1 MKRTLLIL
9 AVLLVAGLATAYFA
23 TRERPSPNIVLVSI
37 DTLRFDFLGAY
48 GYPDPEISPTV
59 DWLASN
65 GTVFEQALASAGT
78 TVPSHGTMLTG
89 LYPRHHGARSNHHSL
104 YPETPTLAQ
113 AMTQAGY
120 QTGAFVSARFM
131 GRAGDLTRG
140 FEKDNIPE
148 LVANRESGVQRGEKT
163 ISQVNGWLDGLDP
176 ERPLFTFIHLWE
188 VHTPFEDSD
197 WARQRAESDAE
208 FLETGLT
215 VQQWRS
221 LQPQMRNSPELLSAL
236 RILYAGQVARVDGI
250 LHDFFEGWR
259 ERGLLDN
266 TVVIFTAD
274 HGEMLGE
281 NSRFGHGPVHDELV
295 IRVPLII
302 ADFRDPRR
310 ERVQTRVG
318 TIDIAAT
325 VAELAGLG
333 RRFNQVGYSLLDT
346 NTLDPDRPYY
356 AEVEL
361 RTSDINPEKAAESW
375 YDPDAVA
382 VWAGDLKFE
391 SRLGRTW
398 LQHTNT
404 GAELPE
410 PVDPDSEEIMYNYLA
425 GLVDSYREAEL
436 DLTESEL
443 SEEQLEELR
452 GLGYTQ

>member
-9 AVLLVAGLATAYFA
+9 AVLLVAGLAAAYFA
-23 TRERPSPNIVLVSI
+23 TRERPPPNIVLVSI

-104 YPETPTLAQ
+104 YPETKTLAQ
-113 AMTQAGY
+113 SMTDAGY

-131 GRAGDLTRG
+131 GRSGDLTRG
-140 FEKDNIPE
+140 FEKDNIAK
-148 LVANRESGVQRGEKT
+148 LMANKKIGVQTGDKT
-163 ISQVNGWLDGLDP
+163 IAQALDWANVRDSM
-176 ERPLFTFIHLWE
+176 RPMFAFIHLWE

-197 WARQRAESDAE
+197 WARARAVSDAE
-208 FLETGLT
+208 FLKTGLT
-215 VQQWRS
+215 VQEWRV
-221 LQPQMRNSPELLSAL
+221 LQPRMRHSPELLSAL
-236 RILYAGQVARVDGI
+236 RLLYAGQVARVDGI
-250 LHDFFEGWR
+250 LADFFEGWR

-274 HGEMLGE
+274 HGELLGD
-281 NSRFGHGPVHDELV
+281 NGRFGHGPTHDELV

-302 ADFRDPRR
+302 ADFRNPKHQRI
-310 ERVQTRVG
+310 QTRVG
-318 TIDIAAT
+318 TVDIAAT
-325 VAELAGLG
+325 IAELAGLE
-333 RRFNQVGYSLLDT
+333 RRFDQVGYSLLDSDE
-346 NTLDPDRPYY
+346 LDPDRPYY

-375 YDPDAVA
+375 YDPDALA
-382 VWAGDLKFE
+382 VWAGDLKLE

-398 LQHTNT
+398 LQHTNA

-425 GLVDSYREAEL
+425 GLVDSFREAEL